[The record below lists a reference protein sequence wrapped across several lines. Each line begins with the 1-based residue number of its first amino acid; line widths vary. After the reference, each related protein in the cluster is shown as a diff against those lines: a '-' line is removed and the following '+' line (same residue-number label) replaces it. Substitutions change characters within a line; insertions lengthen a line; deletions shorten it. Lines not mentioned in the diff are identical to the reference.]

1 MRIFLIVFISFNGL
15 LFSQSNDKGDNL
27 SFDYSEN
34 LTNIYESPENLTK
47 TPIQVYKEINSNII
61 TVSGLSSQI
70 GYTAVSLYNILGK
83 KVLYKNFSNL
93 SNSQSF
99 SISGIHKGIYI
110 IEFQNK
116 NFRYSKK
123 LVIN

>member
-15 LFSQSNDKGDNL
+15 LISQSNDKGDNL

-110 IEFQNK
+110 IEFQN
-116 NFRYSKK
+116 
-123 LVIN
+123 